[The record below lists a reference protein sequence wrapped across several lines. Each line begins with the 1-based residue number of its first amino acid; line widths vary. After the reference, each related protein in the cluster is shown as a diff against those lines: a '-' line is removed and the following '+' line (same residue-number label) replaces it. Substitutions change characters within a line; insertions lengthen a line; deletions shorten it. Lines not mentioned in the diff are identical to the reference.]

1 MTRAEAF
8 AKLEPFEGRFK
19 ALGVTSLYL
28 FGSTARDEA
37 RANSDL
43 DLFLDY
49 DQGRRFSLF
58 DVLAA
63 KYMIE
68 DELGVS
74 ADVMTRHSLHPR
86 VKPEAERDAVH
97 IF

>member
-1 MTRAEAF
+1 M
-8 AKLEPFEGRFK
+8 LEPFECRFK

-37 RANSDL
+37 RAESDL

-49 DQGRRFSLF
+49 DQTRRFSLF
-58 DVLAA
+58 DVLSA

-68 DELGVS
+68 DELGIS
-74 ADVMTRHSLHPR
+74 ADIMTRSSLHPR
-86 VKPEAERDAVH
+86 IKPEAERDAIR